1 MILLSEVTYSRCERF
16 NIDRYTSTEVG
27 FNRKCYYRHKYFSFT
42 LCLFIYLPSCE
53 QLILFERKLKKVKM
67 SYLNSVPIGDSKV
80 LQKPIPPRD
89 QKYNHVQPVVD
100 SGMTVELSEYMRR
113 SFNQLKPKKTGE
125 LFRRAPTYLI
135 GQFIEKR
142 LYKPQILPDGGF
154 ARPMDEYYAGP
165 SEEENKEDIDM
176 LLLDCR
182 SAEEY
187 TACHIAGALH
197 YPPSKI
203 HHAIHPLLPQMYPY
217 RNAPRKLLV
226 MYDLEEEQV
235 GKLAT
240 EVFMQGVDNLAVI
253 TGGLREFVQD
263 FNHFVIGKAPVP
275 IIPRDDRLAKR
286 AERATQARSEA
297 RSTISHSRT
306 IKSLSNSLAVRKSK
320 R

>member
-1 MILLSEVTYSRCERF
+1 
-16 NIDRYTSTEVG
+16 
-27 FNRKCYYRHKYFSFT
+27 
-42 LCLFIYLPSCE
+42 
-53 QLILFERKLKKVKM
+53 M
-67 SYLNSVPIGDSKV
+67 SYLNSVPIGDSKI
-80 LQKPIPPRD
+80 LQRPLPPRNP
-89 QKYNHVQPVVD
+89 KYNHVKPSVD

-113 SFNQLKPKKTGE
+113 SFDQLKPKKTGE

-142 LYKPQILPDGGF
+142 IYKPQILPDGGF
-154 ARPMDEYYAGP
+154 ARPMDEYHAGP
-165 SEEENKEDIDM
+165 SEDEKKEDIDI

-187 TACHIAGALH
+187 EECHIAGALH

-203 HHAIHPLLPQMYPY
+203 HHAIHPLLPQMYAY
-217 RNAPRKLLV
+217 RNAPQKLLV
-226 MYDLEEEQV
+226 MYDLEEERV

-263 FNHFVIGKAPVP
+263 YNHFVIGKTPVP
-275 IIPRDDRLAKR
+275 IIPRDERLAKR
-286 AERATQARSEA
+286 AERTIQARSEA
-297 RSTISHSRT
+297 RSTISQCRT
-306 IKSLSNSLAVRKSK
+306 IKSLSNSLAVRKS